1 LPPPPGVFDEAEAQS
16 IDRMLMCP
24 ICPGESIDQSQVEL
38 AKQMRQ
44 RVREMLAQGTTRQQV
59 LDFFVER
66 YGPTVLA
73 APPKSGLNLLA
84 WVLPVALVAA
94 ALAGGFL
101 ALRAMRRGNPEPVL
115 DPYLAAV
122 DARLSSSN
130 LAEGQGRPDNN
141 G

>member
-1 LPPPPGVFDEAEAQS
+1 MPPPPGVFDEAEAQS